1 MIYRYFVAGLT
12 EIIGIGKVNRLL
24 EYGQDARTIYELQE
38 EELSGI
44 YGITQ
49 NDVTKIVQ
57 QKSTWQ
63 LQSQYETFL
72 KKGIQMITVEDEAYP
87 SGLRYIL
94 DAPYALFVKGSLPD
108 ERRKRIAIVGAR
120 MCSEYG
126 REAAGRIA
134 EKLSDCKAQIIS
146 GMAKGVDSAGHHGAL
161 RAKGETFAVLGCGT
175 DICYPPE
182 NRNLYRQIE
191 ETGGIISE
199 YPPQTAPLPRRFP
212 MRNRIISGLSDIII
226 VVEAKEKS
234 GSLITADY
242 ALEQGKEVY
251 AVPGRITDT
260 LSGGCNRLIKQGAGI
275 ILSVEDFLKD
285 MELYTDK
292 IKCGKDFSKKLLEK
306 EELLVYSVL
315 DLQPKNV
322 DEIIRETDMDILQVI
337 QSLGQLQSKGFIR
350 EIFKNYYIRTL
361 G

>member
-1 MIYRYFVAGLT
+1 MMYRYFVAGLT
-12 EIIGIGKVNRLL
+12 EVIGIGKVNRLFD
-24 EYGQDARTIYELQE
+24 YCQDARMIYELKE
-38 EELSGI
+38 DELSAI
-44 YGITQ
+44 YGITLK
-49 NDVTKIVQ
+49 DIAKIMELKRDWNLEQ
-57 QKSTWQ
+57 E
-63 LQSQYETFL
+63 YETFL
-72 KKGIQMITVEDEAYP
+72 KQDIRMITVEDETYP

-94 DAPYALFVKGSLPD
+94 DAPYALFVKGSLPK
-108 ERRKRIAIVGAR
+108 EERKRIAIVGAR

-126 REAAGRIA
+126 REAAGKIA
-134 EKLSDCKAQIIS
+134 EKLAGCNVQIIS

-161 RAKGETFAVLGCGT
+161 RAKGETFAVLGCGV
-175 DICYPPE
+175 DVCYPPE
-182 NRNLYRQIE
+182 NRNLYQQMKE
-191 ETGGIISE
+191 SGGIISE
-199 YPPQTAPLPRRFP
+199 YPPKTAPLPRRFP
-212 MRNRIISGLSDIII
+212 MRNRIISGLSDIVI

-275 ILSVEDFLKD
+275 ILSIEDFLKD

-292 IKCGKDFSKKLLEK
+292 MKSGKDFSKKLLEK

-322 DEIIRETDMDILQVI
+322 DEIIRETDMNILQVI
-337 QSLGQLQSKGFIR
+337 TSLEHLQSKGIIR

>member
-1 MIYRYFVAGLT
+1 MKYRYFLAGLT
-12 EIIGIGKVNRLL
+12 EVVGVGKVNRLFD
-24 EYGQDARTIYELQE
+24 YCQDAKTVYELQE
-38 EELSGI
+38 EELGGI

-49 NDVTKIVQ
+49 RDVTKILQ
-57 QKSTWQ
+57 QKSEWN
-63 LQSQYETFL
+63 LEGQYEAFL
-72 KKGIQMITVEDEAYP
+72 KTGMLMITVEDEKYP
-87 SGLRYIL
+87 SGLRYVL
-94 DAPYALFVKGSLPD
+94 DAPYALFVKGKLPD
-108 ERRKRIAIVGAR
+108 ENGKRVAIVGAR

-134 EKLSDCKAQIIS
+134 EKLSTCKVQIIS

-161 RAKGETFAVLGCGT
+161 RAKGETFAVLGCGA
-175 DICYPPE
+175 DICYPSE

-191 ETGGIISE
+191 ECGGIISE
-199 YPPQTAPLPRRFP
+199 YLPQTLPLPRRFP
-212 MRNRIISGLSDIII
+212 MRNRIISALSDIVV

-242 ALEQGKEVY
+242 ALEQGREVY
-251 AVPGRITDT
+251 AVPGRLTDT

-275 ILSVEDFLKD
+275 ILSVEDFLND
-285 MELYTDK
+285 LELYTDK
-292 IKCGKDFSKKLLEK
+292 IKSGKDFSKKLLEK

-315 DLQPKNV
+315 DLQPKNI
-322 DEIIRETDMDILQVI
+322 DEILRETDMDILQVI
-337 QSLGQLQSKGFIR
+337 QNLVQLQSKGFVR